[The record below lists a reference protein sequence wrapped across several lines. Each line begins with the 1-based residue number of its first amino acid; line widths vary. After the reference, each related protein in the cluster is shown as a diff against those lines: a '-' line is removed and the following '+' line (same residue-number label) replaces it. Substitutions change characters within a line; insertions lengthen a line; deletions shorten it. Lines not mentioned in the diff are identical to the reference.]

1 MADPGVGATPG
12 FVTREGGADPA
23 GAIPGFATG
32 GGAFADVAA
41 GAVAPLA
48 ERVAGAVA
56 AGTQAAGA
64 GRAAAGVVA
73 AAGRDGFD
81 FAVAAFTFSASAA
94 ASCAANPKKC
104 LRTSSA

>member
-1 MADPGVGATPG
+1 VAGVGA
-12 FVTREGGADPA
+12 
-23 GAIPGFATG
+23 
-32 GGAFADVAA
+32 
-41 GAVAPLA
+41 
-48 ERVAGAVA
+48 
-56 AGTQAAGA
+56 AGTEAAGA
-64 GRAAAGVVA
+64 GRAATGCVA